1 MPQHDL
7 DIANGSGAAVRADIN
22 GALAALGSTMK
33 GPNAPPAPVAGMM
46 WVEDDNPSSTRWTV
60 RMFDGAD
67 WIAIGILDA
76 NANRFEPAN
85 ALATSG
91 GTLAGNLTVGT
102 GGAGRVLAREY
113 YFGEDFGQDTGI
125 AYGGDGLLN
134 IIVNGAAR
142 CNFNAL
148 GQFLIGDLTVD
159 GAISSGGA
167 LVAPRP
173 QAAAGVGQF
182 VPISQVGFTTYNLPP
197 GGTWVYSM
205 FGHTA
210 SNAVSGYGG
219 GFAAGG
225 TQVFNL
231 AGVTT
236 ILGWAWRIA

>member
-7 DIANGSGAAVRADIN
+7 DIAGGSGAAVRADIN

-60 RMFDGAD
+60 RMYDGAD
-67 WIAIGILDA
+67 WIVMGILDA

-91 GTLAGNLTVGT
+91 GTLAGDLFLSGVLTVT
-102 GGAGRVLAREY
+102 
-113 YFGEDFGQDTGI
+113 
-125 AYGGDGLLN
+125 
-134 IIVNGAAR
+134 
-142 CNFNAL
+142 
-148 GQFLIGDLTVD
+148 

-167 LVAPRP
+167 LVATGP

-182 VPISQVGFTTYNLPP
+182 VPINQVGFTTYNLPP
-197 GGTWVYSM
+197 GGTWVYAM

-210 SNAVSGYGG
+210 SNTVSGYGG